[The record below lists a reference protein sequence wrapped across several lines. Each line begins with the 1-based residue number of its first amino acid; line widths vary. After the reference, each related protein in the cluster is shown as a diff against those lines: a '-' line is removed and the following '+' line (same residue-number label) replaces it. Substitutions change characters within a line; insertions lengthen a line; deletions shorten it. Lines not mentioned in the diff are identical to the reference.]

1 MGGITDQKNAPEQA
15 PARSPRMPNCSE
27 FIGGRKMSN
36 PKVFWDKAA
45 ENYDRTEER
54 FERIHQTSRECAKGH
69 LEESD
74 VVLDYG
80 CGTGTT
86 ACELARHVAEIQ
98 GIDISGRMIE
108 LSKEKAV
115 VNGID
120 NVSFAQ
126 ADIFDEGYSKGS
138 FDVILAFNMLHTV
151 PDPQRVVRRVHELLK
166 PEGTFVSV
174 TPCLRDRMSLIVSA
188 QIQFVRLFCKLGI
201 IPVPIR
207 RLQSSDLDELISG
220 GDFYAVE
227 TKAIFSGASS
237 YFIAAKKNT
246 D

>member
-1 MGGITDQKNAPEQA
+1 
-15 PARSPRMPNCSE
+15 MPNCTE
-27 FIGGRKMSN
+27 FIGSRKMN
-36 PKVFWDKAA
+36 KPKEFWDKSA

-54 FERIHQTSRECAKGH
+54 FEHIHQTSRECAKRH
-69 LEESD
+69 LKVSD

-86 ACELARHVAEIQ
+86 ACELANLVAEIQ

-108 LSKEKAV
+108 LSKEKAAV
-115 VNGID
+115 YGVENVN
-120 NVSFAQ
+120 FAQ
-126 ADIFDEGYSKGS
+126 ADIFDEGYGKGS

-151 PDPQRVVRRVHELLK
+151 PDPQRVVGRVHELLK
-166 PEGTFVSV
+166 PEGSFISV

-188 QIQFVRLFCKLGI
+188 QIQLVRLLCKLGI

-207 RLQSSDLDELISG
+207 RLQSSDLDELVSG
-220 GDFYAVE
+220 GDFHAAE

-237 YFIAAKKNT
+237 YFIAAKKNS

>member
-1 MGGITDQKNAPEQA
+1 MN
-15 PARSPRMPNCSE
+15 R
-27 FIGGRKMSN
+27 
-36 PKVFWDKAA
+36 PKDFWDKSA

-54 FERIHQTSRECAKGH
+54 FERIHQTSRECAKRH

-86 ACELARHVAEIQ
+86 ACELASHVAEIQ
-98 GIDISGRMIE
+98 GIDISTRMIE
-108 LSKEKAV
+108 LSTQKAHVKAV
-115 VNGID
+115 D

-138 FDVILAFNMLHTV
+138 FDVVLAFNMLHTI
-151 PDPQRVVRRVHELLK
+151 PDPQRIVRRVHELLK
-166 PEGTFVSV
+166 PEGLFISV
-174 TPCLRDRMSLIVSA
+174 TPCLRERMSLLVSA
-188 QIQFVRLFCKLGI
+188 QIQLVRLLCKLGI
-201 IPVPIR
+201 IPIPIR
-207 RLQSSDLDELISG
+207 RFQSSDLDDLISG
-220 GDFYAVE
+220 GDFYAAE

-237 YFIAAKKNT
+237 YFIAAKKKA